1 MASEHEALT
10 EIERARQLLQRLR
23 DMGIEPSS
31 PSANSP
37 QEGLRPVVTPVTKE
51 AAPSTQETEKDS
63 DLDSETSSETAL
75 LAVELRGKQQELEL
89 REKIANWI
97 VWAVSAQLVVSALF
111 FAFYLWRNSLGPD
124 ARIMMAWL
132 GSSVIEVVGLAA
144 IVTRNLFP
152 DTSKRDAT

>member
-1 MASEHEALT
+1 MASENEAST

-23 DMGIEPSS
+23 DMGIELSS

-37 QEGLRPVVTPVTKE
+37 QEGLRPAVTPVTKK
-51 AAPSTQETEKDS
+51 AAPSTQKTEKDS

-97 VWAVSAQLVVSALF
+97 VRAVSAQLVVSALF
-111 FAFYLWRNSLGPD
+111 FGFYLWKNSFGPD

-152 DTSKRDAT
+152 DTSKQDAT